1 MLTNKKVKNSTNKQ
15 SLFKDLTITGKPN
28 SREVATKEQYKVKDK
43 IEVAKKISGKNRSF
57 YAGAYWGKGFHEDGV
72 KSAYEAVKIFEGII
86 K

>member
-1 MLTNKKVKNSTNKQ
+1 MGIQNFLKKVFLLKKNN
-15 SLFKDLTITGKPN
+15 
-28 SREVATKEQYKVKDK
+28 
-43 IEVAKKISGKNRSF
+43 KKISGKNRSF